1 MIVNLVL
8 AFFTALLLVMIAM
21 PSLIKVAKLK
31 HLVDE
36 PGDERKLHSR
46 SIPTLGGIM
55 IFAGTIFAYSLLF
68 PSKDSWMM
76 GNNYDPLSA
85 LNEFKYL
92 IASMFILFFLGLKD
106 DIIGV
111 APIKKLYVHALV
123 GFILVILANIR
134 ITSFWGLFNVYEL
147 PYWLSIVISLFTY
160 IVTVNAINLIDG
172 VDGLAGGIGL
182 IASLTFGF
190 WFYSTG
196 DLPLSLLAISMAG
209 ALTGFLIFNF
219 QPAKIFMGDAGSLIL
234 GMVMYVLA
242 MKLIEFPPNRMIG
255 MATHVS
261 KPVLAMAILCYPLAD
276 TLRVFIV
283 RIAAGKSP
291 FLADKNHVHHK
302 LLSFGWS
309 HRKVCFILYLMTL
322 FFIGLTFVMPNDTP
336 NISLIIVCGLAIFL
350 SFAVFW
356 IPSKK

>member
-1 MIVNLVL
+1 ML
-8 AFFTALLLVMIAM
+8 AFFTAFLLVMIAM

-36 PGDERKLHSR
+36 PGEERKLHSR

-111 APIKKLYVHALV
+111 APVKKLYVHALV
-123 GFILVILANIR
+123 GF
-134 ITSFWGLFNVYEL
+134 TSM
-147 PYWLSIVISLFTY
+147 
-160 IVTVNAINLIDG
+160 
-172 VDGLAGGIGL
+172 
-182 IASLTFGF
+182 TFGF

-196 DLPLSLLAISMAG
+196 DLPLSLLALSLAG
-209 ALTGFLIFNF
+209 ALAGFLFFNF

-234 GMVMYVLA
+234 GMIMYVLA

-255 MATHVS
+255 IATHVS
-261 KPVLAMAILCYPLAD
+261 KPVLAMAILSYPLAD

-309 HRKVCFILYLMTL
+309 HRKVSFVLYLFTL
-322 FFIGLTFVMPNDTP
+322 FFIILTFIMPNNTP
-336 NISLIIVCGLAIFL
+336 NISLTVVCGLAIFL

>member
-1 MIVNLVL
+1 
-8 AFFTALLLVMIAM
+8 
-21 PSLIKVAKLK
+21 
-31 HLVDE
+31 
-36 PGDERKLHSR
+36 
-46 SIPTLGGIM
+46 M

-85 LNEFKYL
+85 LNEFKYM

-111 APIKKLYVHALV
+111 APLKKLYVHALV
-123 GFILVILANIR
+123 GFILVVLADIR
-134 ITSFWGLFNVYEL
+134 LTSFWGLFNVYDL
-147 PYWLSIVISLFTY
+147 PYWFSLCISLFTY
-160 IVTVNAINLIDG
+160 IVIVNAINLIDG

-182 IASLTFGF
+182 IAALTFGF
-190 WFYSTG
+190 WFASTG
-196 DLPLSLLAISMAG
+196 DLPLALLAMSLGG
-209 ALTGFLIFNF
+209 ALLGFLFFNF

-234 GMVMYVLA
+234 GMIMYVLA
-242 MKLIEFPPNRMIG
+242 MKLIEFPPSRMIG
-255 MATHVS
+255 IASHVS

-309 HRKVCFILYLMTL
+309 HRKVSAVLYLFTL
-322 FFIGLTFVMPNDTP
+322 FFVALTFIMPNDTP
-336 NISLIIVCGLAIFL
+336 NISLLAVCGLAIFA
-350 SFAVFW
+350 SHAVFW

>member
-1 MIVNLVL
+1 
-8 AFFTALLLVMIAM
+8 M

-36 PGDERKLHSR
+36 PGDQRKLHNR

-68 PSKDSWMM
+68 PSKDQWMM
-76 GNNYDPLSA
+76 GNNYDSMSA
-85 LNEFKYL
+85 LHEFKYM

-111 APIKKLYVHALV
+111 APLKKLYVHALV
-123 GFILVILANIR
+123 GFILVVLADIR
-134 ITSFWGLFNVYEL
+134 ITSFWGLFNVYDL
-147 PYWLSIVISLFTY
+147 PYWVSVSISLFTY
-160 IVTVNAINLIDG
+160 IVTVNSINLIDG

-182 IASLTFGF
+182 IASMTFGF
-190 WFYSTG
+190 WFFSTG
-196 DLPLSLLAISMAG
+196 DLPLSLLAVSLGG
-209 ALTGFLIFNF
+209 ALMGFLIFNF

-234 GMVMYVLA
+234 GMIMYVLA
-242 MKLIEFPPNRMIG
+242 MKLIEFPPSRMIG
-255 MATHVS
+255 IASHVS

-276 TLRVFIV
+276 TLRVFII
-283 RIAAGKSP
+283 RLLAGKSP
-291 FLADKNHVHHK
+291 FQADKNHVHHK

-309 HRKVCFILYLMTL
+309 HRKVCLVLYLFTL
-322 FFIGLTFVMPNDTP
+322 LFIALTFAMPNDTP
-336 NISLIIVCGLAIFL
+336 NISLLVVCGLAIFS

>member
-1 MIVNLVL
+1 
-8 AFFTALLLVMIAM
+8 M

-36 PGDERKLHSR
+36 PGDQRKLHNR

-68 PSKDSWMM
+68 PSKDQWMM
-76 GNNYDPLSA
+76 GNNYDSMSA
-85 LNEFKYL
+85 LNEFKYM

-111 APIKKLYVHALV
+111 APLKKLYVHALV
-123 GFILVILANIR
+123 GFILVVLADIR
-134 ITSFWGLFNVYEL
+134 ITSFWGLFNVYDL
-147 PYWLSIVISLFTY
+147 PYWVSVSISLFTY
-160 IVTVNAINLIDG
+160 IVTVNSINLIDG

-182 IASLTFGF
+182 IASMTFGF
-190 WFYSTG
+190 WFFSTG
-196 DLPLSLLAISMAG
+196 DLPLSLLAVSLGG
-209 ALTGFLIFNF
+209 ALLGFLIFNF

-234 GMVMYVLA
+234 GMIMYVLA
-242 MKLIEFPPNRMIG
+242 MKLIEFPPSRMIG
-255 MATHVS
+255 IASHVS

-276 TLRVFIV
+276 TLRVFII
-283 RIAAGKSP
+283 RLLAGKSP

-309 HRKVCFILYLMTL
+309 HRKVCLVLYLFTL
-322 FFIGLTFVMPNDTP
+322 LFIALTFAMPNDTP
-336 NISLIIVCGLAIFL
+336 NISLLVVCGLAIFS